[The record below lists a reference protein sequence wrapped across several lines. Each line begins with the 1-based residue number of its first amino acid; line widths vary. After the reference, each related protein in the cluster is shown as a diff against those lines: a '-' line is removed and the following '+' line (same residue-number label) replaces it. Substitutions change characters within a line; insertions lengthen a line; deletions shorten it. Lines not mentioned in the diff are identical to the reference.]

1 MTDNATNRTNPFIFD
16 EPTPTSGDVNK
27 NTPAKQNPQTVSNAD
42 CSVPQQNFG
51 FTVPLVMGTQI
62 RQNISNA
69 VGDDDISTTIFAD
82 YPKNCLRERTN
93 NNSFSYSTVQTHHNL
108 SYFVSNAVDDQH
120 TESHSSTRTL
130 TNGIVEVE
138 GAVLQKENASDE
150 GEFLVKLKIID
161 VQRNEKHI
169 EIPVDVLK
177 HDTKALKE
185 ILIDNGVI
193 LKAQGCI
200 GKIQGFLLEGL
211 SKFNENYEVR
221 YNGYYTDN
229 GNIRHIA
236 EDDILRNAADSSE
249 ILEIFRLT
257 DAQNQPAPFMN
268 MILLGIGC
276 IASVRSLLTQQGYT
290 QLPLVVLSSSNAE
303 KAVIELSRIFCDDN
317 NKPIKLR
324 KGFEDAIYK

>member
-1 MTDNATNRTNPFIFD
+1 MKENETKRINPFKVNAQS
-16 EPTPTSGDVNK
+16 TQSGSENK
-27 NTPAKQNPQTVSNAD
+27 NTPAKQNPQAVANTD
-42 CSVPQQNFG
+42 CPVLQQDFG
-51 FTVPLVMGTQI
+51 FAVPPVMGTQI
-62 RQNISNA
+62 RKNISNA
-69 VGDDDISTTIFAD
+69 IGSDDISTTILSDCARNGMCELTID
-82 YPKNCLRERTN
+82 NMYR
-93 NNSFSYSTVQTHHNL
+93 SSTVQTHYNQ
-108 SYFVSNAVDDQH
+108 SYFASNAVDDQH
-120 TESHSSTRTL
+120 TESHSSTRML
-130 TNGIVEVE
+130 TSGRVEVE

-193 LKAQGCI
+193 LKVQGCI
-200 GKIQGFLLEGL
+200 GRIQAFLLEGL
-211 SKFNENYEVR
+211 AKFNENYEVR

-268 MILLGIGC
+268 MMLLGIGC

-290 QLPLVVLSSSNAE
+290 QFPLVVLSPSNAE
-303 KAVIELSRIFCDDN
+303 KAAIELIRIFCDK
-317 NKPIKLR
+317 NKPIRLR
-324 KGFEDAIYK
+324 KGFEDELYR